1 VRAVYYVALAVYAVW
16 GCVALNL
23 ARPLTLVIIG
33 ANAAGV
39 ILVFISLHTLVV
51 NRTLLPPAL
60 RPSLWR
66 EAALVACALFYGTSA
81 AIMLVATL

>member
-66 EAALVACALFYGTSA
+66 EAALVACALFYGASA
-81 AIMLVATL
+81 AIMLIATL